1 MPCSSYVVFDSLTFP
16 GHCHRIVP
24 SDENEKKHQE
34 QAMPT
39 DINEICRKA
48 AELPDLEKLVLVDA
62 LLTQLDRPDPEV
74 DRIWT
79 EEARRRRQAYRE
91 GRLEARDYEQITE
104 GFPRP

>member
-1 MPCSSYVVFDSLTFP
+1 
-16 GHCHRIVP
+16 
-24 SDENEKKHQE
+24 
-34 QAMPT
+34 MPT